1 MLPLIHQVIL
11 FVSLKK
17 KGEFMKLNIFI
28 IFLLLFIILI
38 SFVGYNL
45 TENKVENL
53 KKYLDIIQNDI
64 NESNWQKAESNIQKL
79 NNDWKIIRKNFSLI
93 IDHEA
98 LHDLDLSL
106 TRLELYLKQKN
117 KKKCGLEIHLSKKLL
132 DDVKYKE
139 KLSLE
144 NIF

>member
-1 MLPLIHQVIL
+1 MLPLILQVIL

-28 IFLLLFIILI
+28 ISLLIFIIFI
-38 SFVGYNL
+38 SFAGYNL
-45 TENKVENL
+45 TENKVEYL
-53 KKYLDIIQNDI
+53 KKNLDIIQTDI
-64 NESNWQKAESNIQKL
+64 NESHWQKAESNIQKL
-79 NNDWKIIRKNFSLI
+79 NNDWKITKKNFSLI

-106 TRLELYLKQKN
+106 ARLELHLKQKN
-117 KKKCGLEIHLSKKLL
+117 KEKCILEIHLSKKLL
-132 DDVKYKE
+132 DDIKYKE